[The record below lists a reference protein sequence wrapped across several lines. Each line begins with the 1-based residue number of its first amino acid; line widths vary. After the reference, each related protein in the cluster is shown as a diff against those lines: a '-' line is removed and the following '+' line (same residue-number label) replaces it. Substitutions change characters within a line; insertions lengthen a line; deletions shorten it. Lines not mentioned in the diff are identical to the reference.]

1 MKENS
6 LAKRY
11 ASGLIKTLENEKEYS
26 LVKSEL
32 EEFATLLDS
41 LDDLKAGMQTML
53 FSKNQKLEV
62 LDSIREK
69 TKFSDKTTAFL
80 KEAIEENRLMYLE
93 IMIAALENL
102 WFEKSGIEKLKVF
115 SAVQLTKTLEKKLIA
130 NLEKAFNKKIII
142 DAEVDGSLIAGL
154 KIQRGSV
161 YYDFSIEGNLKK
173 LKEALLADD
182 SVENLF
188 EETSAGEQ

>member
-11 ASGLIKTLENEKEYS
+11 AAGLIKTLENEKEYRQ
-26 LVKSEL
+26 VKTEL
-32 EEFATLLDS
+32 EEFANLFNS
-41 LDDLKAGMQTML
+41 IDDLKAGMQTML
-53 FSKNQKLEV
+53 FSKIQKLEV
-62 LDSIREK
+62 LDSIQEK
-69 TKFSDKTTAFL
+69 TKFSDKTVRFL
-80 KEAIEENRLMYLE
+80 KEAIEENRLMYLD
-93 IMIAALENL
+93 IMIEMLENL
-102 WFEKSGIEKLKVF
+102 WFEKNGIEKLKVY
-115 SAVQLTKTLEKKLIA
+115 SAVKMTAALQKKLTA

-142 DAEVDGSLIAGL
+142 EPDIDPTLIAGI

-182 SVENLF
+182 SMDKIFKEA
-188 EETSAGEQ
+188 SAGEQ